1 MVDLRIVDAPVLL
14 QESITDDVKM
24 PTGGLGNFSI
34 RLGDIVWY
42 VVAKEQL
49 ANKNYVDLS
58 SKGVQDKL
66 DSHVSAKDNPHQV
79 TKAQVGLSNVDNT
92 ADVDKPASN
101 AVKSA
106 LLGKADKTDT
116 YTKSETDSKIS
127 TLSSTTYA
135 GHKGY
140 ATLSEAQAAQASLP
154 ANTLVEVTSDVDNT
168 KNGVYLWDGTT
179 LTKSTYDV
187 FGQAKAYT
195 DNFIS
200 MSEQRVNHYPFND
213 ELFQFADIN
222 GDVVAKVLPNGELHL
237 TGLTGSVQKEFQS
250 IEQRIGYGSD
260 NYLYRLLD
268 DDENIVLEIDKDS
281 KIHIVGLESDLAS
294 TIANNKAT
302 VVITDTSNLSNY
314 AYRDTFIPK
323 AERLLN
329 FFRNTQNTGLLAP
342 VPLQSF
348 EQNFSIGTDWINQ
361 ANIAEWGDYIPV
373 ETPYGNN
380 RGVVHPQ
387 ILEFPNKFIG
397 CRYILAITGYTNGD
411 VKEENP
417 FLLGSNDLQNF
428 ELLTPL
434 IDEPVSYTW
443 EKGVVYNSDP
453 FMFYDIKT
461 GELCL
466 ISREYWADT
475 SGVSPSQT
483 HEFLYIRR
491 TKDGKTWSERELMWG
506 NQSGTLKSPAVIYDV
521 KTETYHL
528 YAVGQSN
535 GSAYGLIHL
544 TSKTLKNDWEV
555 VGLITPPSGSSV
567 WHVDVKIIGDKQV
580 LTFQNRS
587 GQDSI
592 GFKLGISS
600 DFHNF
605 TWADNW
611 WNPPTY
617 EVYKASFLPQFNDQ
631 NQMRMVYVWT
641 TNHKPTA
648 PLNYKLFVQSTSFL
662 NVNYQEQ

>member
-1 MVDLRIVDAPVLL
+1 MADELMTL
-14 QESITDDVKM
+14 DDM
-24 PTGGLGNFSI
+24 ADG
-34 RLGDIVWY
+34 
-42 VVAKEQL
+42 
-49 ANKNYVDLS
+49 
-58 SKGVQDKL
+58 KL
-66 DSHVSAKDNPHQV
+66 DLKTIAIYTSGDENVVNEPRLAPGVNVGSLAALNKHVKDKVNLQI
-79 TKAQVGLSNVDNT
+79 A
-92 ADVDKPASN
+92 
-101 AVKSA
+101 
-106 LLGKADKTDT
+106 
-116 YTKSETDSKIS
+116 
-127 TLSSTTYA
+127 TLPN
-135 GHKGY
+135 GRKGY
-140 ATLSEAQAAQASLP
+140 ATLASAQAAQASLA
-154 ANTLVEVTSDVDNT
+154 ANTLVEVTNDSTAAN
-168 KNGVYLWDGTT
+168 NGVYLWNGTT
-179 LTKSTYDV
+179 LTKSNNDV
-187 FGQAKAYT
+187 LGQAKAYT
-195 DNFIS
+195 NNLIS
-200 MSEQRVNHYPFND
+200 VSEQRVNHSPFND
-213 ELFQFADIN
+213 ELFQFADRN
-222 GDVVAKVLPNGELHL
+222 GDIVAKVLSNGELHL
-237 TGLTGSVQKEFQS
+237 TGLTGSVQEEIQNIDNR
-250 IEQRIGYGSD
+250 IEYRSD

-268 DDENIVLEIDKDS
+268 DNENIVLEIDKDS

-323 AERLLN
+323 AQNLLN

-348 EQNFSIGTDWINQ
+348 EQNFSIGTSWINQ
-361 ANIAEWGDYIPV
+361 ANIAEWGNYTPV

-387 ILEFPNKFIG
+387 ILEFPNRFMG
-397 CRYILAITGYTNGD
+397 CRYILAITGYTNGNTQ
-411 VKEENP
+411 EENP

-434 IDEPVSYTW
+434 LDEPVSHTW

-461 GELCL
+461 GDLCL
-466 ISREYWADT
+466 IFRECWADT
-475 SGVSPSQT
+475 SGGSPSQT

-491 TKDGKTWSERELMWG
+491 TKDGNSWSERELMWG
-506 NQSGTLKSPAVIYDV
+506 NQVGTLMSPAVIYDA
-521 KTETYHL
+521 KTETYHM
-528 YAVGQSN
+528 YAVGRSN

-544 TSKTLKNDWEV
+544 TSKTLKNDWAL

-580 LTFQNRS
+580 LTFQNRA

-605 TWADNW
+605 TWANDW

-631 NQMRMVYVWT
+631 NQMRLVYVWT
-641 TNHKPTA
+641 TNHKPVTE
-648 PLNYKLFVQSTSFL
+648 LKYKLFVQATPIL
-662 NVNYQEQ
+662 NVNYQDK